1 MLLISILLGL
11 IPLAGIAWIIVT
23 GTITTVDGLFEC
35 LIMLSIS
42 GIFFLNVFWELRDHG
57 SWGRARR
64 RSPPSRRRPPKRV
77 RDQGTTWPV
86 LHPPQKMVIN
96 QNWLGKTPR
105 RSRPR
110 RRITRC
116 PRGIARCFSSPPG

>member
-23 GTITTVDGLFEC
+23 GTITTVDGLFES

-57 SWGRARR
+57 LLRKTKAE
-64 RSPPSRRRPPKRV
+64 PPK
-77 RDQGTTWPV
+77 Q
-86 LHPPQKMVIN
+86 PPA
-96 QNWLGKTPR
+96 
-105 RSRPR
+105 SEE
-110 RRITRC
+110 
-116 PRGIARCFSSPPG
+116 S